1 MEFIEILYVVFSATL
16 VTSGLVM
23 AGMAVQA
30 YAETERTAMIYLSVG
45 FTLIVAAAVATTMSA
60 FLNDFQNPRQLL
72 TVNYFVTTLGF
83 VAVILSLYAE

>member
-1 MEFIEILYVVFSATL
+1 MYLVEILYVVFSASL
-16 VTSGLVM
+16 IASGLVM

-30 YAETERTAMIYLSVG
+30 YAETERRSMIYLSVG
-45 FTLIVAAAVATTMSA
+45 FTLIVAAATATTISA
-60 FLNDFQNPRQLL
+60 FVNDFQNPRQLL

>member
-1 MEFIEILYVVFSATL
+1 MEPVEILYAVFSVTL
-16 VTSGLVM
+16 ITSGLVM

-30 YAETERTAMIYLSVG
+30 YAETQRTSMIYLSIG
-45 FTLIVAAAVATTMSA
+45 FTLIVAAASATTISA
-60 FLNDFQNPRQLL
+60 FVSGFQHPRTLL

>member
-1 MEFIEILYVVFSATL
+1 MEPVEILYAVFSITL
-16 VTSGLVM
+16 ITSGLVM

-30 YAETERTAMIYLSVG
+30 YAETQRTSMIYLSIG
-45 FTLIVAAAVATTMSA
+45 FTLIVAAASATTISA
-60 FLNDFQNPRQLL
+60 FVSDFQYPRTLL